1 MGQDARRRDEYDDR
15 DRGYSSRQG
24 QGGVGPGGAPLEER
38 RGLRA
43 VICFQLF
50 PLASPMCCAR
60 AVRVCCV
67 PCCSNW
73 QSISRFLIGSRGAQP
88 MTSRLLMAAVQSQGQ
103 GPRNA
108 ARAGADFLRDAV
120 GEEEVPQH
128 APGGLRSDAILEET
142 RKHMLHRQQ
151 QELQERRAQ
160 MQQPPTQA
168 PGQSVS
174 SRLGAA
180 APAPRAAAQA
190 VGGFGSLAGTDLRNL
205 LSKSRGGTGQRP
217 AGFGGSGGISSR
229 LGPIGGTVAAAAAE
243 ATKVETEEPEEPE
256 EEEAAAEAEGEQEV
270 SFSVTMPLK
279 ALAGRL
285 GQRGDV
291 AAADDGEMEEGEE
304 GEEGYEEYEDGGW
317 EEGAD
322 GAGGY
327 VADYRGRGRGR
338 GRGAYRGRGGRG
350 GVFVPGV
357 RGRGGF
363 KARGGIRGRG
373 RGGGPVETFA
383 AKKWVNPA
391 LAAASGSGDASAAAG
406 GAATTFADKK
416 WVNPAVAGGAAA
428 AKAAGGGFGAA
439 AAGGVV
445 KAAEAESGKT
455 HRPVVG
461 KLNLDGDLDGVGK
474 RGLYKAAKWVKAA

>member
-1 MGQDARRRDEYDDR
+1 
-15 DRGYSSRQG
+15 
-24 QGGVGPGGAPLEER
+24 
-38 RGLRA
+38 
-43 VICFQLF
+43 
-50 PLASPMCCAR
+50 
-60 AVRVCCV
+60 
-67 PCCSNW
+67 
-73 QSISRFLIGSRGAQP
+73 
-88 MTSRLLMAAVQSQGQ
+88 MAAVQSQGQ

-108 ARAGADFLRDAV
+108 ARVGADFLRDAV
-120 GEEEVPQH
+120 GDEEVPQH
-128 APGGLRSDAILEET
+128 TPGGLRSDAILEET

-160 MQQPPTQA
+160 MQQPPTQT
-168 PGQSVS
+168 PGQAVS

-243 ATKVETEEPEEPE
+243 ATNVETEEPEEPE
-256 EEEAAAEAEGEQEV
+256 EEEAAAEAEAEGEQEV

-304 GEEGYEEYEDGGW
+304 GEEGFEDYEEGGW

-327 VADYRGRGRGR
+327 VAGYRGRGRI
-338 GRGAYRGRGGRG
+338 RGAYRGRGGRG
-350 GVFVPGV
+350 GVFAPGV

-373 RGGGPVETFA
+373 RGGGPVEIFA

-406 GAATTFADKK
+406 GAATTFTDKK

-428 AKAAGGGFGAA
+428 AKAAAAKAAAGGVGAA